1 MRVIL
6 ADYHLTSTFRVPKG
20 VPLLEESEN
29 ICDKAWSWWIKW
41 DTLHYID
48 AEGDEHTIDA
58 YHSASHSDFKR
69 PDKVEMEEEDTDDDE

>member
-6 ADYHLTSTFRVPKG
+6 ADYLLTSTFRVPKG
-20 VPLLEESEN
+20 VPLLEENEN

-48 AEGDEHTIDA
+48 DKGVEHTIEA
-58 YHSASHSDFKR
+58 YCSASDDGFKR
-69 PDKVEMEEEDTDDDE
+69 PDKVEMEDEDTDDDE